1 VTGSIYKSVGRYD
14 EMRIGPAPHIGKMTL
29 TILSTH
35 SKAIQKLVKEQ
46 MRQEAE
52 ELGFNPYDDSG
63 QEEFERR
70 VMDLEQQSL
79 DHPEIDWEVK
89 YWELAG
95 HR

>member
-1 VTGSIYKSVGRYD
+1 
-14 EMRIGPAPHIGKMTL
+14 MTL
-29 TILSTH
+29 TILSTQ

-52 ELGFNPYDDSG
+52 ELGFDPYGDTG
-63 QEEFERR
+63 QAEYERR
-70 VMDLEQQSL
+70 VMELEQQSL

-95 HR
+95 HG

>member
-1 VTGSIYKSVGRYD
+1 
-14 EMRIGPAPHIGKMTL
+14 MTL
-29 TILSTH
+29 TILSKY
-35 SKAIQKLVKEQ
+35 SKTTQKLVKEQ

-52 ELGFNPYDDSG
+52 ERGFDPYDDSG

-79 DHPEIDWEVK
+79 EHPEIDWEVK

-95 HR
+95 HRWSIFIILRLGIFFFFYSLN

>member
-1 VTGSIYKSVGRYD
+1 MS
-14 EMRIGPAPHIGKMTL
+14 L
-29 TILSTH
+29 TILFTH
-35 SKAIQKLVKEQ
+35 SKAIQKLIKGQ
-46 MRQEAE
+46 MGQEAE
-52 ELGFNPYDDSG
+52 ELGFDPYDDSG

-79 DHPEIDWEVK
+79 EHPEIDWEVK

>member
-1 VTGSIYKSVGRYD
+1 
-14 EMRIGPAPHIGKMTL
+14 MTL
-29 TILSTH
+29 SILSTH
-35 SKAIQKLVKEQ
+35 SKAIQKLIKGQ

-52 ELGFNPYDDSG
+52 ELGFDPYDDSG

-79 DHPEIDWEVK
+79 EHPEIDWEVK

>member
-1 VTGSIYKSVGRYD
+1 
-14 EMRIGPAPHIGKMTL
+14 MTL
-29 TILSTH
+29 TILSTQ
-35 SKAIQKLVKEQ
+35 SEAIKKYVKER

-52 ELGFNPYDDSG
+52 ELGFDPYGDTRP
-63 QEEFERR
+63 QAFEREIR
-70 VMDLEQQSL
+70 ELEQQSL